1 MYINYI
7 YIIYRHIVYSRTYTC
22 VHCRDPEPSWAPS
35 ILKWMQV
42 WEETITITKLY
53 FFRLC
58 SYSPFSKSTWPQKI
72 GVFHSTAEICHQSWR
87 FNCRRK
93 PRLGWKWG
101 AGSIL
106 KYMKIDGLWA
116 AATKSTRCPFKAT
129 RRWAKVK
136 LWIGQKSDPKIS
148 KIGRGMLRA
157 KGFGHFEH

>member
-1 MYINYI
+1 M
-7 YIIYRHIVYSRTYTC
+7 C
-22 VHCRDPEPSWAPS
+22 PLPWPWA
-35 ILKWMQV
+35 ILSPFHSEVDAGMGRNDHHNQV
-42 WEETITITKLY
+42 V